1 MGLNAVLSW
10 KGVVRA
16 FQTNQ
21 VQVVDRNS
29 HKLNAKEVNVKVI
42 FYLVPPTARMNTLKR
57 SKTITLAQVILVS
70 LFQALR
76 KNDVDQ

>member
-21 VQVVDRNS
+21 VQVVDITS
-29 HKLNAKEVNVKVI
+29 HKLNTKEVNVKVI
-42 FYLVPPTARMNTLKR
+42 FYLVPSTAKMITLKR
-57 SKTITLAQVILVS
+57 SKTITLS
-70 LFQALR
+70 S
-76 KNDVDQ
+76 K